1 MRSRSGLLQRAIRH
15 PDVFVASVRH
25 HGNRVVAR
33 PLRTILTI
41 VVVYGMAVVLST
53 FATNPEAMRD
63 ATQSGASIDAFLPLL
78 PPTEFLLVVAGA
90 AIVGVPIGIVV
101 RGVRRDLH
109 SSRRRRLR
117 RNE

>member
-1 MRSRSGLLQRAIRH
+1 MRSRSGLLQRAVRH
-15 PDVFVASVRH
+15 PDVFVASIRH
-25 HGNRVVAR
+25 HGNRVVTR
-33 PLRTILTI
+33 PIRTILTI
-41 VVVYGMAVVLST
+41 VVVYGMVVVFT
-53 FATNPEAMRD
+53 AFAAHPEAMRD

-78 PPTEFLLVVAGA
+78 PSTGFLLVVAGA

-101 RGVRRDLH
+101 RGVRRDLY